1 LDPNEWNQNENHT
14 RFESMKYVAPKKRL
28 PSKKSNSSSVD
39 KLTTVVSTPV
49 LIASPTRR
57 FMIEFALQA
66 KEIG

>member
-1 LDPNEWNQNENHT
+1 
-14 RFESMKYVAPKKRL
+14 MKYVAPKKRL

-39 KLTTVVSTPV
+39 KLATVVSTPV